1 MSIETVDTVERGV
14 VMDPLI
20 RRQKEDVAK
29 MRTSLLSCIDENGV
43 STMRAIQTV
52 TVLRVYHQLNRIIK
66 YTELMDKLEEAL
78 YTSIDNY
85 IDNADFRN
93 VEVLD
98 KLLSIQSQLQKSM
111 IESHKLLQPYMD
123 IRDFSVVDLVDT
135 TVSNSGDS
143 SITAKLMTSESR
155 DKVRNSAQAVIDAL
169 MLEESN
175 E

>member
-1 MSIETVDTVERGV
+1 MSIETVDNSNTVVENPIV
-14 VMDPLI
+14 AK
-20 RRQKEDVAK
+20 QKEDVAK

-78 YTSIDNY
+78 YTSIDSY